1 MSTVSS
7 LDERTRAHQIYEEQ
21 LRAFLEPKHLGK
33 VIAIHPG
40 TGEYVI
46 GETRKAAGMALW
58 ERFKDGS
65 IVVFRI
71 GPPTDDDIR
80 MFYRLEA
87 EKQISQHERPQ

>member
-1 MSTVSS
+1 MSS
-7 LDERTRAHQIYEEQ
+7 LISLNERTRAHQIYEDQ
-21 LRAFLEPKHLGK
+21 LRAFLEPTHLGK

-40 TGEYVI
+40 TGEYAI

-71 GPPTDDDIR
+71 GPPTEEDIR

-87 EKQISQHERPQ
+87 EKQISQQERPQ